1 MKSGIRALI
10 LLPTRDLCE
19 QVDAVLTKLTH
30 YCRHL
35 ITHTHIAGDIP
46 FETQK
51 HRLADQPTILIS
63 TPGRLVQHLEKRTV
77 ELSKSLD
84 IIVLDEADLILS
96 YGYQEDV
103 EKIAK
108 HLPKICQG
116 FMMSATLT
124 PEVEG
129 LKKLILHTPVLLR
142 LEEEEKTSNLTQYAV
157 QVPENDKF
165 LLLYVLLKMKLIRG
179 KTLLFVNDINR
190 CFKLKLFLDR
200 MALKSAVLNSE
211 LPQNSRQHTI
221 EQFNRGVFDLLIATD
236 EKNMD
241 EDDDDEEEE
250 AENSDD
256 DNASGDADSDDES
269 KSKKKKSAKSKKAS
283 PVKKEKKQQKSKRQD
298 DEYGVSRGM
307 DFQDVLCVVNFDFP
321 RTSSSYIHR
330 IGRTARAGKTGVSLS
345 FLTDEDVE
353 VAKKVEIRLAE
364 TNQEIKPY
372 VFKMSV
378 IEGFRYRIDDVLRSV
393 TKQAIKEAR
402 FQEVKLEM
410 LNSDKLKSFFEENP
424 RDLDTLKH
432 TKALLTTR
440 RFEHLKNV
448 PTYMIPT
455 KQDQEEALPSLA
467 NAEEEYHAHFGYKKP
482 QKRNKRKRDPLKD
495 FSYVSKPGQAKRRK
509 SAGTSDTMTDGG
521 K

>member
-1 MKSGIRALI
+1 MQSGQVKAGIRALI
-10 LLPTRDLCE
+10 LLPTRDLCD
-19 QVDAVLTKLTH
+19 QIDAVLSKLTH

-35 ITHTHIAGDIP
+35 ISHTHIAGDIP

-51 HRLADQPTILIS
+51 HRLADQPTILVS

-84 IIVLDEADLILS
+84 IIVVDEADLILS
-96 YGYQEDV
+96 YGYKEDV

-116 FMMSATLT
+116 FLMSATLT

-129 LKKLILHTPVLLR
+129 LKKLILHTPVLLK
-142 LEEEEKTSNLTQYAV
+142 LEEEEMGAANLTQYAV
-157 QVPENDKF
+157 QIPENDKF

-179 KTLLFVNDINR
+179 KTLVFVNDINR

-200 MALKSAVLNSE
+200 MVIKSAVMNAE

-221 EQFNRGVFDLLIATD
+221 DQFNKGVFDLLIASD
-236 EKNMD
+236 E
-241 EDDDDEEEE
+241 
-250 AENSDD
+250 
-256 DNASGDADSDDES
+256 NAGVEDSDDEDEEDETSEEQKEPKKSKAAS
-269 KSKKKKSAKSKKAS
+269 KSSGSSKKVS
-283 PVKKEKKQQKSKRQD
+283 KSKRQD
-298 DEYGVSRGM
+298 DEYGISRGM
-307 DFQDVLCVVNFDFP
+307 DFQDVVCVVNFDFP
-321 RTSSSYIHR
+321 LTSSSYVHR
-330 IGRTARAGKTGVSLS
+330 IGRTARAGKVGVSLS
-345 FLTDEDVE
+345 FMTDSDVE
-353 VAKKVEIRLAE
+353 VARKVEVRLAE
-364 TNQEIKPY
+364 ESQVMKPY
-372 VFKMSV
+372 TFKMNV
-378 IEGFRYRIDDVLRSV
+378 LEGFRYRVDDVLRSV
-393 TKQAIKEAR
+393 TKQSIKEAR

-448 PTYMIPT
+448 PSYMIPT
-455 KQDQEEALPSLA
+455 REEQEESLPAVNLD
-467 NAEEEYHAHFGYKKP
+467 EEYNAAFGYKKP
-482 QKRNKRKRDPLKD
+482 VKRTKRKRDPLKD
-495 FSYVSKPGQAKRRK
+495 FSFVSKPEKAKRQKR
-509 SAGTSDTMTDGG
+509 SGPSSDAMADG